1 MNKNSYFISTLKL
14 AGFSILIITL
24 LLMPAD
30 FFDTGT
36 PVCLFTR
43 LSGYSCYGCG
53 MTRAMMHLL
62 HLNFAIAWNYNKLS
76 FIVFPLLVFVFG
88 KWYWKELNQLRIKH

>member
-1 MNKNSYFISTLKL
+1 
-14 AGFSILIITL
+14 
-24 LLMPAD
+24 MPAD

-76 FIVFPLLVFVFG
+76 FIVFPP
-88 KWYWKELNQLRIKH
+88 Y